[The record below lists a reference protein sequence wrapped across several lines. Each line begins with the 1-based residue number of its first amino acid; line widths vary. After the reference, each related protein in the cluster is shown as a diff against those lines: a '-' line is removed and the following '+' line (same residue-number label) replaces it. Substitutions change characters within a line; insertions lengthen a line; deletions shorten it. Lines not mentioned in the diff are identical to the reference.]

1 MSHIK
6 LHSNSVVKIDFIYY
20 LEALI
25 NPLDQILN
33 VVYGNDDNRYKF
45 TDDFIDKQLDFGY
58 KIRTKVIEEI
68 TNAKQTTFGIYR
80 LNNLFFKLY
89 KV

>member
-68 TNAKQTTFGIYR
+68 TNAKQTTFGIY
-80 LNNLFFKLY
+80 
-89 KV
+89 